1 MKINTVHLFVFIVS
15 LLIIIFAVAF
25 FDIVKTDAYK
35 PQYNFV
41 PFPGVVPDV
50 QGSDIDTLTKCAKYA
65 VPCDPQQGCKMCGEG
80 YECSSVEEGQ
90 SVIYK
95 GGKLTPGKW
104 CLPSGLKKQGC
115 NLYTSRSVWSEQD
128 GKQQWECVC
137 LYPDLFGGP
146 TCSDQLACRD
156 GTGPNQEANKLVS
169 QDSRKIVWDP
179 NSKDFNPQ
187 GTTPYDTIDGKPRSA
202 PLFMCQ
208 CDANKDDPNGLKY
221 VNLPNDPYRCHLDPC
236 TPSHTTKYWDS
247 TKNQCVCPQ
256 DAGGKSTYFLSN
268 VTGTCMLPDCGAG
281 NAWDATQN
289 KCACPG
295 QSVSK
300 TCNSPDTNTRPG
312 QPNCDTLTDYQ
323 GAKQDRKGGSFC
335 DYPCGT
341 SDKPYCQNNAPATIK
356 DLGGGNYGCSCDC
369 SKINT
374 STTNFSG
381 DHCEHSC
388 STNGT
393 IVGGPGSCATQEQ
406 QKNQCGC
413 CEAASV
419 NNDGIVACGPKKQ
432 KSCFIAGTLI
442 SCGDGSLKRI
452 EDICRG
458 DIVLSGK
465 TLCPVRVIHID
476 KETLG
481 KRSLVGF
488 NGMEPFVTEDHCFI
502 DPYGSNTRLSFSD
515 KNINYHWKN
524 LSKISE
530 NSVLFGLDGELLLQN
545 INYHQ
550 SANSKTRVFDL
561 ITEDHTY
568 IANSIRVYDDFP
580 EIEKYPQESII
591 ITNILGQVTFEDLQG
606 CTDKNQVKEKANF
619 LFKKYI
625 RKAIEKFIKDS
636 SNNSISGI
644 FQDQVVHYINN
655 LIENQ
660 SPLIYL
666 ASEIWS
672 LYLVELKSIFQNITN
687 LGSSINAMTH
697 DTSVCFSTTT
707 I

>member
-35 PQYNFV
+35 PHYNFV
-41 PFPGVVPDV
+41 PFPDVVPPDV
-50 QGSDIDTLTKCAKYA
+50 ESSSRDTFTKCAKSA
-65 VPCDPQQGCKMCGEG
+65 MPCDPQQGCKMCGDG
-80 YECSSVEEGQ
+80 YECTSVLEGQ
-90 SVIYK
+90 SVIYN
-95 GGKLTPGKW
+95 GGKVEPGKW
-104 CLPSGLKKQGC
+104 CLPLGLKKQGC
-115 NLYTSRSVWSEQD
+115 NLYTSRAVWSEQD
-128 GKQQWECVC
+128 GKQQWAGVC

-156 GTGPNQEANKLVS
+156 GSGNQEGNKLVS

-208 CDANKDDPNGLKY
+208 CDANKDDPNGVKY
-221 VNLPNDPYRCHLDPC
+221 VNMPNDPYRCHLDPC
-236 TPSHTTKYWDS
+236 TSDHFVKRWDS

-256 DAGGKSTYFLSN
+256 DAGGKATLFLSN
-268 VTGTCMLPDCGAG
+268 VTGTCMTTDCGNG
-281 NAWDATQN
+281 NAWDVATN
-289 KCACPG
+289 KCTCDPK
-295 QSVSK
+295 QNQVSR
-300 TCNSPDTNTRPG
+300 TCNSPGTYTRPG
-312 QPNCDTLTDYQ
+312 QPNCDTITDYQ

-335 DYPCGT
+335 DSPCGT
-341 SDKPYCQNNAPATIK
+341 TTTPFCKNNAPGSLKSDGT
-356 DLGGGNYGCSCDC
+356 CQCDC

-393 IVGGPGSCATQEQ
+393 VVGGPGSCATKEQ
-406 QKNQCGC
+406 QMNKCGC
-413 CEAASV
+413 CEEAIT
-419 NNDGIVACGPKKQ
+419 NNDGIITCISKKQ
-432 KSCFIAGTLI
+432 KSCFVAGTSI
-442 SCGDGSLKRI
+442 SCGDGSMKRI
-452 EDICRG
+452 EDIRRG
-458 DIVLSGK
+458 DMVLSGK

-476 KETLG
+476 KEILG
-481 KRSLVGF
+481 NRSLVGF
-488 NGMEPFVTEDHCFI
+488 NGMEPFVTEDHCFMNPH
-502 DPYGSNTRLSFSD
+502 DLDTRLSFSV
-515 KNINYHWKN
+515 KNTTYHWKN
-524 LSKISE
+524 LSKLSE
-530 NSVLFGLDGELLLQN
+530 NSVLLGLEGEVILQD
-545 INYHQ
+545 ITYYFC
-550 SANSKTRVFDL
+550 ADTKTIVYDL

-606 CTDKNQVKEKANF
+606 CTDKNQVKEKANI
-619 LFKKYI
+619 LFEKYVW
-625 RKAIEKFIKDS
+625 KAIEKFIKDS
-636 SNNSISGI
+636 SDNSISGV
-644 FQDQVVHYINN
+644 FENQVVDYINN

-697 DTSVCFSTTT
+697 DTCVCPSSTT